1 MLMILVD
8 LIVCRADCRHCNKV
22 NIKSLIIDGN
32 RPELLRIKQGDA
44 LVELGNAH
52 SQTIKDCR
60 ILEPRLVQ
68 LSCVRLLE
76 FGGALSLNRLARQA
90 ITTWTE
96 KSDG

>member
-1 MLMILVD
+1 MLMNLVD

-68 LSCVRLLE
+68 LSRVGFLKFDR
-76 FGGALSLNRLARQA
+76 ALSLDRLARQA
-90 ITTWTE
+90 LTTWTE